1 MTIYKYLA
9 ETGDRRTAQY
19 KKVQN
24 DLDELIQKYGY
35 NSKQV
40 NKYFNSQLS

>member
-9 ETGDRRTAQY
+9 ETADRRTTQY

-24 DLDELIQKYGY
+24 DLDELIQKHGY

-40 NKYFNSQLS
+40 HKYFNKEII

>member
-1 MTIYKYLA
+1 MTTYKYLA
-9 ETGDRRTAQY
+9 ETADRRTAQY

-40 NKYFNSQLS
+40 NKYFNKEIL